1 MPKTIM
7 NFAELPPQGFAF
19 MTPLQRFDYKVRL
32 AVLEVLGTK
41 TVGTWNVN
49 AVLNHIHADVSD
61 LTAPADNPP
70 TTK

>member
-41 TVGTWNVN
+41 TAGIWNVN
-49 AVLNHIHADVSD
+49 QVLGHIAADVENLS
-61 LTAPADNPP
+61 APADSPP
-70 TTK
+70 ATK